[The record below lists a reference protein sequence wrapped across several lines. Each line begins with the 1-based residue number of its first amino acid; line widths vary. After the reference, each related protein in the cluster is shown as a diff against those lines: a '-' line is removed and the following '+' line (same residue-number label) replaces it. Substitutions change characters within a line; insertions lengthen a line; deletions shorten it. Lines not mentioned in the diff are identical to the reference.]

1 MPRMRPGDAGRGTS
15 STPGIHLATF
25 SFRVPR
31 LERSGRDWTRRTN
44 GVRPHI
50 CVKLTPMTSTPRTAG
65 LLAALLL
72 SAAAPASAA
81 TRIPGVRGPLPVT
94 ATSYP
99 FGAADHT
106 RVPANLE
113 AIGYIEEEFLVA
125 GAANVYDSPP
135 PPPPPVPPPRG
146 AAGPPPPVR
155 RPAPKGRL
163 T

>member
-15 STPGIHLATF
+15 STREFIWRPSASASHDSSGPVETGRA
-25 SFRVPR
+25 V
-31 LERSGRDWTRRTN
+31 RSVSDPT
-44 GVRPHI
+44 V
-50 CVKLTPMTSTPRTAG
+50 CVILTPMTSTPRTAG

-125 GAANVYDSPP
+125 GTANVYD
-135 PPPPPVPPPRG
+135 
-146 AAGPPPPVR
+146 
-155 RPAPKGRL
+155 
-163 T
+163 